1 MGTPPTTS
9 TTQPYALS
17 SRSPY
22 QSYHN
27 PTMAIN
33 PAFVHSFSPPQQNTQ
48 SPPRTLSPYVLHAPS
63 PPVETISPTAFYQQ
77 STPSTSTTPP
87 SNAPTPTF
95 NKLTSQA
102 RQERFNSTIR
112 PLLQPHQFTGAG
124 AVSDLAD
131 KIISLDISEIE
142 GPLRLEILTKIRDNA
157 GNHYFRAWVEN
168 EDAMDITREWLKAAA
183 KGDDQLAET
192 IMPLLH
198 VRRSFIISMMDV
210 PECRNRQIIDRLPW
224 SLESLR
230 KAKLGKIILKLTK
243 EASISGKYL
252 SAFLCLCNCNPAAVW
267 LPILS
272 PARCTCTFPHI
283 VRKETNELES
293 NNSLLPVRIASQ
305 RSRTWHR
312 IWNVNGDRWR
322 PPTRKMM
329 LQKRVATQKLQRVGH
344 VSSLYCFAH
353 VTDAV
358 SGNHC
363 ARFKNEEEETIR
375 TSSKTRS
382 PSEEDSGYTHNGKN
396 HDSYHEGWCGQGRQV
411 RFIVLLYAKAE
422 AKASKL
428 QEGPCPCEE
437 RT

>member
-1 MGTPPTTS
+1 
-9 TTQPYALS
+9 
-17 SRSPY
+17 
-22 QSYHN
+22 
-27 PTMAIN
+27 MAIN
-33 PAFVHSFSPPQQNTQ
+33 PAFVHNFPPPQQNTQ
-48 SPPRTLSPYVLHAPS
+48 SPPRTLSPYALHAPS

-77 STPSTSTTPP
+77 ATSSTSTTPP

-102 RQERFNSTIR
+102 RQEKFNSTIR
-112 PLLQPHQFTGAG
+112 PLLQPNQFTGAG

-131 KIISLDISEIE
+131 KIIALDIAEIE

-198 VRRSFIISMMDV
+198 VRRSFMISVMDV

-243 EASISGKYL
+243 EAAIPGKHL
-252 SAFLCLCNCNPAAVW
+252 RIFSCLRDYDPTVAW
-267 LPILS
+267 LLLLS

-293 NNSLLPVRIASQ
+293 NNSLLPVHIASQ
-305 RSRTWHR
+305 RSRIWHR
-312 IWNVNGDRWR
+312 IWSVNGDRWR

-329 LQKRVATQKLQRVGH
+329 LQKRVAIQKLQRVGH
-344 VSSLYCFAH
+344 VSSLYRFAH
-353 VTDAV
+353 VTNAV
-358 SGNHC
+358 SGDHL
-363 ARFKNEEEETIR
+363 
-375 TSSKTRS
+375 
-382 PSEEDSGYTHNGKN
+382 D
-396 HDSYHEGWCGQGRQV
+396 
-411 RFIVLLYAKAE
+411 
-422 AKASKL
+422 
-428 QEGPCPCEE
+428 
-437 RT
+437 

>member
-1 MGTPPTTS
+1 MTPYGSSPQWPPSVPLSSYSSLNGATTTTDGQTASPPQMVIELSISGDPYETPSDAYLPSPALTMGTSSATS
-9 TTQPYALS
+9 TTHPYALS
-17 SRSPY
+17 SRSSY

-33 PAFVHSFSPPQQNTQ
+33 PAFVHSFSQSQPSTQ
-48 SPPRTLSPYVLHAPS
+48 SPPRTLSPYALHAPS

-77 STPSTSTTPP
+77 STPSTSATP
-87 SNAPTPTF
+87 SNASTPTS
-95 NKLTSQA
+95 NKLSPQA
-102 RQERFNSTIR
+102 RQEKFNSTIR
-112 PLLQPHQFTGAG
+112 PLLQPNQFTGAG
-124 AVSDLAD
+124 AVSDLTD
-131 KIISLDISEIE
+131 KIIVLDIAEIE

-198 VRRSFIISMMDV
+198 VRRSFAISMMDV
-210 PECRNRQIIDRLPW
+210 PKYRNRQIIDRLPW

-243 EASISGKYL
+243 EASIPGKHLTVFSG
-252 SAFLCLCNCNPAAVW
+252 LCDCDPSVVW
-267 LPILS
+267 VPLLS
-272 PARCTCTFPHI
+272 PARYICTFPHI

-293 NNSLLPVRIASQ
+293 NNSLLPVHIASQ

-329 LQKRVATQKLQRVGH
+329 FRKRLVTQKLQRVRH
-344 VSSLYCFAH
+344 VSSLSRCVH
-353 VTDAV
+353 VTDPV
-358 SGNHC
+358 SGNRLC
-363 ARFKNEEEETIR
+363 
-375 TSSKTRS
+375 
-382 PSEEDSGYTHNGKN
+382 
-396 HDSYHEGWCGQGRQV
+396 
-411 RFIVLLYAKAE
+411 
-422 AKASKL
+422 
-428 QEGPCPCEE
+428 
-437 RT
+437 

>member
-1 MGTPPTTS
+1 MTPYGSSPQWSPSVPLSSYSSLNGATTNTNEQTASPPQMVIELSTPGDPSEPLSDIYLSSPALTMGTPPTTS

-33 PAFVHSFSPPQQNTQ
+33 PAFVHNFPPHQQNAQSPQQ
-48 SPPRTLSPYVLHAPS
+48 TLSPYVLHAPS
-63 PPVETISPTAFYQQ
+63 PSVEAISPIAFYRQ
-77 STPSTSTTPP
+77 STPSNSATPP
-87 SNAPTPTF
+87 SNAPTPAF
-95 NKLTSQA
+95 NKLTPQA
-102 RQERFNSTIR
+102 RQEKFSSAIK
-112 PLLQPHQFTGAG
+112 PLLQPNQFTGAG

-131 KIISLDISEIE
+131 KIIALDIAEIE
-142 GPLRLEILTKIRDNA
+142 GHLRLEILTKIRDNA

-198 VRRSFIISMMDV
+198 VRRSFTISMMDI

-243 EASISGKYL
+243 EASIPGKHL
-252 SAFLCLCNCNPAAVW
+252 SVFSCLQHYYGPAAAW
-267 LPILS
+267 SLLLS

-293 NNSLLPVRIASQ
+293 NNFLLLFVSP
-305 RSRTWHR
+305 RS
-312 IWNVNGDRWR
+312 
-322 PPTRKMM
+322 
-329 LQKRVATQKLQRVGH
+329 
-344 VSSLYCFAH
+344 
-353 VTDAV
+353 
-358 SGNHC
+358 
-363 ARFKNEEEETIR
+363 
-375 TSSKTRS
+375 
-382 PSEEDSGYTHNGKN
+382 
-396 HDSYHEGWCGQGRQV
+396 GQGHG
-411 RFIVLLYAKAE
+411 IK
-422 AKASKL
+422 S
-428 QEGPCPCEE
+428 G
-437 RT
+437 T